1 MTDVLSLAQD
11 PRTPAHRLMT
21 LLTHPAAEVQ
31 AALASNPNLPK
42 KGLLQLLARQPRCV
56 LENPALELLLLENPR
71 LFTQAPI
78 ALQVEWSR
86 CEALPGWLLLQLAD
100 AGQEDVWRA
109 LATNPSCPAEGLETL
124 AFPQERAGNEDA
136 SRELSVLANPA
147 LPDGLRFDLCT
158 LLGIEA
164 DEENLEPFEEEMGE
178 YFVPERISIDERSL
192 WVSSPDPEVD
202 EDDEDDE
209 DDGQEQEAE
218 VLPYHRDE
226 RGCFLQPWQA
236 KGDLYSCEL
245 REEGLLPEW
254 SCEEERSLW
263 GEHRWGLAQHEAT
276 PSFLR
281 RRLLRDRDAS
291 VRAAAVGHLRE
302 EPVELR
308 RLARDPALGVQLAV
322 AVHPETP
329 GDALA
334 VLASSE
340 SFLVRNAVAA
350 HPNTRPEALQRLSAD
365 RWHAVRA
372 TVEGRGP
379 KRQAQRAA

>member
-1 MTDVLSLAQD
+1 MTDVLSLAHD

-42 KGLLQLLARQPRCV
+42 KGLLRLLALQPQRV

-71 LFTQAPI
+71 LFAQAPV

-86 CEALPGWLLLQLAD
+86 CEALPGWLLLQLMD
-100 AGQEDVWRA
+100 AGEGDVWRE
-109 LATNPSCPAEGLETL
+109 LATNRSCPVEGLETM
-124 AFPQERAGNEDA
+124 AFPQERAGNEEA

-158 LLGIEA
+158 LLGMEI
-164 DEENLEPFEEEMGE
+164 DEENLEHFEEEMGD
-178 YFVPERISIDERSL
+178 YFLPEQISIDEQSL
-192 WVSSPDPEVD
+192 WVSSQDPGEED
-202 EDDEDDE
+202 ESEASEEDRYT
-209 DDGQEQEAE
+209 E
-218 VLPYHRDE
+218 VLPYQRDA
-226 RGCFLQPWQA
+226 RGCFFQPWQA
-236 KGDLYSCEL
+236 EGDLYSCKL

-254 SCEEERSLW
+254 SCEEDRSLW
-263 GEHRWGLAQHEAT
+263 GGHRWELASNGAT
-276 PSFLR
+276 PGFLR
-281 RRLLRDRDAS
+281 RRLLRDQDAS
-291 VRAAAVGHLRE
+291 VRAAAVGHLRD
-302 EPVELR
+302 EPEELR
-308 RLARDPALGVQLAV
+308 RLASDPSLGVQLAV
-322 AVHPETP
+322 ATHPETP

-350 HPNTRPEALQRLSAD
+350 HPNARPETLQRLSAD

-372 TVEGRGP
+372 TVEGRGARP
-379 KRQAQRAA
+379 QALRAA